1 METCIT
7 LLPET
12 GESRDATLHEL
23 LYISQSRA
31 QTGVTVHEQT
41 AMAASKPVLGLAA
54 TVLLLVV
61 LMHACTASTRSQP
74 AQNCSAALVGLA
86 TCASYAVPGSH
97 GAPSDEC
104 CTAMKGVDRVYLCD
118 TLNIISRMPAACKLS
133 PVTCSDL
140 PS

>member
-61 LMHACTASTRSQP
+61 LMLARPLMRPQHGLSLRRTARRHSSDSQRALP
-74 AQNCSAALVGLA
+74 TPFVVPMARRVTNAALL
-86 TCASYAVPGSH
+86 
-97 GAPSDEC
+97 
-104 CTAMKGVDRVYLCD
+104 
-118 TLNIISRMPAACKLS
+118 
-133 PVTCSDL
+133 
-140 PS
+140 

>member
-61 LMHACTASTRSQP
+61 LMLARPQHGLSLRRTAPRHLSDSQRALP
-74 AQNCSAALVGLA
+74 TPFLVPMARRVTNAALL
-86 TCASYAVPGSH
+86 
-97 GAPSDEC
+97 
-104 CTAMKGVDRVYLCD
+104 
-118 TLNIISRMPAACKLS
+118 
-133 PVTCSDL
+133 
-140 PS
+140 